1 MLMKKNGKLWRRYD
15 KELLCIEAYG
25 ENSLRIRATQLPC
38 LQDERLSALTEP
50 EQKGEPEIRI
60 DGGTGWICNG
70 KISCEVQC
78 TGKLKFYNQKGELLL
93 EEYDKNR
100 FRENAPGE
108 KDSALEIIPRTFE
121 PHRGTDHYRLTVRF
135 EAKERERFY
144 GMGQY
149 ACSYLDLKGCVLELS
164 QRNSQISIPFTI
176 SSRGYGFFWN
186 NPAIGKAI
194 FGRNLTEWHADSTKQ
209 MDYWITAGDT
219 PAEIEE
225 AYAEATGKVPM
236 MPEYAT
242 GFWQSKLRYR
252 TQEEVLE
259 TAREYKRRGLP
270 ISVIVIDFFHWTAQG
285 DWKFD
290 PEFWPNP
297 KAMVSELREMGIEPM
312 ISVWPTVEEGS
323 ENFKY
328 MEEMGYL
335 IRTEQGPRLGIK
347 NKDTYMDATN
357 PEARKFVWG
366 KLKEHYYDNGIR
378 LFWLDECEPEVTK
391 YEYDNYR
398 FCAGTHKE
406 AGSLYPKEF
415 AGMVYE
421 GRRREGEEEI
431 LSLVRCAWAG
441 SQKYGALVWTG
452 DVCSDFISLRNQVAA
467 GMNMGLSGF
476 PWWTTDIGGFHGG
489 NIYSE
494 EFKEC
499 FVRWF
504 QFGAF
509 CPVFRM
515 HGFREPL
522 VVAPGKPE
530 FKAGNAEGWKY
541 TSGSPNEVWS
551 YGEDIY
557 EICRKYMLIRE
568 RIRPYLLEQMEQAH
582 RRGTPVMRPL
592 FYDSPE
598 DETAWG
604 IEDEYLLGPD
614 ILAAPVVY
622 EGMRERELY
631 LPKGCWT
638 DIDTGKVYEGNV
650 WITCAAGLD
659 RIPVFAR
666 NKVLEQ
672 IRREQSG
679 RDRETPG
686 TGEGKGSGNGALSQI
701 CGENG
706 GKK

>member
-1 MLMKKNGKLWRRYD
+1 MLTVKDGKLWRRYD

-25 ENSLRIRATQLPC
+25 ENSLRIRATQLSEF
-38 LQDERLSALTEP
+38 QDDRLSALTEC
-50 EQKGEPEIRI
+50 EKREEPQIRI
-60 DGGTGWICNG
+60 KGSTGWVRNG

-78 TGKLKFYNQKGELLL
+78 TGKIKFYNQKGEVIL
-93 EEYDKNR
+93 EEYDRNR

-108 KDSALEIIPRTFE
+108 KDSALEIIPRTFA

-135 EAKERERFY
+135 EACEGERFY

-149 ACSYLDLKGCVLELS
+149 AYPYLNLKGCVLELS
-164 QRNSQISIPFTI
+164 QRNSQVSIPFTI

-186 NPAIGKAI
+186 NPAIGKVV

-209 MDYWITAGDT
+209 MDYWITVGDT
-219 PAEIEE
+219 PSEIEE
-225 AYAEATGKVPM
+225 AYASVTGKVPV
-236 MPEYAT
+236 MPEYGT

-259 TAREYKRRGLP
+259 VAKEYRRRGLP
-270 ISVIVIDFFHWTAQG
+270 LSVLVIDFFHWTAQG

-290 PEFWPNP
+290 PKFWPDP
-297 KAMVSELREMGIEPM
+297 EAMVRELREMGIEPM

-323 ENFKY
+323 ENFKH

-335 IRTEQGPRLGIK
+335 IRTEQGPRFGIK

-357 PEARKFVWG
+357 PDARKFVWE
-366 KLKEHYYDNGIR
+366 KLKKNYYNKGIR

-391 YEYDNYR
+391 YEYENYR
-398 FCAGTHKE
+398 FHAGTHKE
-406 AGSLYPKEF
+406 AGNLYPKEF
-415 AGMVYE
+415 ARMAYE
-421 GRRREGEEEI
+421 GRSLEGESEI

-452 DVCSDFISLRNQVAA
+452 DISSDFASLRNQVTA

-489 NIYSE
+489 NIYSD

-499 FVRWF
+499 FIRWF
-504 QFGAF
+504 EFGAF
-509 CPVFRM
+509 CPVFRL

-522 VVAPGKPE
+522 IVEPGKPA
-530 FKAGNAEGWKY
+530 FKAGNAVGWIY

-551 YGEDIY
+551 YGEETY
-557 EICRKYMLIRE
+557 EICRKYMFIRE
-568 RIRPYLLEQMEQAH
+568 KIRPYLQKQMEKAH
-582 RRGTPVMRPL
+582 ERGTPVMRPL
-592 FYDSPE
+592 FYDYPN

-614 ILAAPVVY
+614 LLVAPVVY
-622 EGMRERELY
+622 EGARERKVY
-631 LPKGCWT
+631 LPEGLWT
-638 DIDTGKVYEGNV
+638 EIDSGEKFEGKT
-650 WITCAAGLD
+650 WIICQAGLD
-659 RIPVFAR
+659 LIPVYAR
-666 NKVLEQ
+666 NKVL
-672 IRREQSG
+672 
-679 RDRETPG
+679 
-686 TGEGKGSGNGALSQI
+686 SQI
-701 CGENG
+701 QDNG
-706 GKK
+706 

>member
-1 MLMKKNGKLWRRYD
+1 MLTEKDGKLWRRYD

-25 ENSLRIRATQLPC
+25 KNSLRIRATQLSH
-38 LQDERLSALTEP
+38 LLDDHLSALTEP
-50 EQKGEPEIRI
+50 EDKGNAVIRI
-60 DGGTGWICNG
+60 DGETGWIRNG
-70 KISCEVQC
+70 TISCEVLC
-78 TGKLKFYNQKGELLL
+78 TGKLKFYDQNGRLLL

-100 FRENAPGE
+100 FRPNAPGE
-108 KDSALEIIPRTFE
+108 KDSALEIIPRTFV

-135 EAKERERFY
+135 EAKEGERFY

-149 ACSYLDLKGCVLELS
+149 ACPYLNLKGCVLELS
-164 QRNSQISIPFTI
+164 QRNSQISIPFAV

-186 NPAIGKAI
+186 NPAIGRAS
-194 FGRNLTEWHADSTKQ
+194 FGRNLTEWHADSTRQ
-209 MDYWITAGDT
+209 MDYWITAGNT

-225 AYAEATGKVPM
+225 AYASVTGKVPM
-236 MPEYAT
+236 MPDYGT

-252 TQEEVLE
+252 TQEEVLQV
-259 TAREYKRRGLP
+259 AKEYKRRGLP
-270 ISVIVIDFFHWTAQG
+270 ISVLVIDFFHWSAQG

-290 PEFWPNP
+290 PEYWPDP
-297 KAMVSELREMGIEPM
+297 EAMVRELREMDIEPM

-323 ENFKY
+323 ENYKY

-335 IRTEQGPRLGIK
+335 IRTEQGPRFGIK

-357 PEARKFVWG
+357 PEARAFVWEQ
-366 KLKEHYYDNGIR
+366 LKKNYYDKGIR

-391 YEYDNYR
+391 YEYENYR
-398 FCAGTHKE
+398 FYAGTHKE
-406 AGSLYPKEF
+406 AGSIYPKEF
-415 AGMVYE
+415 ARMVHE
-421 GRRREGEEEI
+421 GRSREGETGI

-452 DVCSDFISLRNQVAA
+452 DISSDFASLRNQVTA

-522 VVAPGKPE
+522 VTEPGKE
-530 FKAGNAEGWKY
+530 FKTGDAGSWKY

-551 YGEDIY
+551 YGEEIY
-557 EICRKYMLIRE
+557 KMCRHYMFLRE
-568 RIRPYLLEQMEQAH
+568 RMRPYLKKQMKRAHEQ
-582 RRGTPVMRPL
+582 GTPVMRPL
-592 FYDSPE
+592 FYDYPE
-598 DETAWG
+598 DSKAWE
-604 IEDEYLLGPD
+604 IEDEFLLGPD
-614 ILAAPVVY
+614 ILVAPVLY
-622 EGMRERELY
+622 EGARERKLY
-631 LPKGCWT
+631 LPQGSWT
-638 DIDTGKVYEGNV
+638 DIDTGAVLEGGAWV
-650 WITCAAGLD
+650 TCQAGLD
-659 RIPVFAR
+659 RIPVYAR
-666 NKVLEQ
+666 NEVLLQ
-672 IRREQSG
+672 IQREN
-679 RDRETPG
+679 E
-686 TGEGKGSGNGALSQI
+686 
-701 CGENG
+701 
-706 GKK
+706 

>member
-1 MLMKKNGKLWRRYD
+1 MLTEKDGKLWRRYD

-25 ENSLRIRATQLPC
+25 ADSLRVRATQLSGF
-38 LQDERLSALTEP
+38 QDDRLSALTEP
-50 EQKGEPEIRI
+50 EETGSADIRME
-60 DGGTGWICNG
+60 GNTGWIRNG
-70 KISCEVQC
+70 KLTCQVLC

-108 KDSALEIIPRTFE
+108 KDSALEIIPRTFV
-121 PHRGTDHYRLTVRF
+121 PHQGTDNYRLTVRF
-135 EAKERERFY
+135 EAQEGERFY

-149 ACSYLDLKGCVLELS
+149 AYPYLNLKGCVLELS
-164 QRNSQISIPFTI
+164 QRNSQISVPFAV

-186 NPAIGKAI
+186 NPAIGRAV

-225 AYAEATGKVPM
+225 AYASVTGKVPM
-236 MPEYAT
+236 MPEYGT

-252 TQEEVLE
+252 TQEEVLKV
-259 TAREYKRRGLP
+259 AGEYKRRGLP
-270 ISVIVIDFFHWTAQG
+270 ISVLVIDFFHWTAQG

-290 PEFWPNP
+290 PECWPDP
-297 KAMVSELREMGIEPM
+297 EAMVRELREMDIEPM
-312 ISVWPTVEEGS
+312 ISVWPTVEESS
-323 ENFKY
+323 ENYKY

-347 NKDTYMDATN
+347 NKDTYVDATN
-357 PEARKFVWG
+357 PEARAFVWE
-366 KLKEHYYDNGIR
+366 KLKENYYDKGIR
-378 LFWLDECEPEVTK
+378 LFWLDECEPEVTR
-391 YEYDNYR
+391 YEYENYR
-398 FCAGTHKE
+398 FHAGTHKE

-415 AGMVYE
+415 ARMVYE
-421 GRRREGEEEI
+421 GRSREGESEI
-431 LSLVRCAWAG
+431 VSLVRCAWAG

-452 DVCSDFISLRNQVAA
+452 DIYSDFASLRNQVTA

-509 CPVFRM
+509 CPVFRL

-522 VVAPGKPE
+522 VVEPGKPE

-551 YGEDIY
+551 YGEEVY
-557 EICRKYMLIRE
+557 EICRKYMQIRE
-568 RIRPYLLEQMEQAH
+568 RIRPYLMEQMERAH
-582 RRGTPVMRPL
+582 KYGTPVMRPL
-592 FYDSPE
+592 FYDHPE
-598 DETAWG
+598 DGTAWT

-614 ILAAPVVY
+614 IVVAPVVY
-622 EGMRERELY
+622 EGARERKLY
-631 LPKGCWT
+631 LPEGSWT
-638 DIDTGKVYEGNV
+638 DIHTGAVWEGKS
-650 WITCAAGLD
+650 WITCQAELD
-659 RIPVFAR
+659 RIPVYAR
-666 NKVLEQ
+666 KEVLSQ
-672 IRREQSG
+672 IRR
-679 RDRETPG
+679 
-686 TGEGKGSGNGALSQI
+686 NL
-701 CGENG
+701 G
-706 GKK
+706 GYDE